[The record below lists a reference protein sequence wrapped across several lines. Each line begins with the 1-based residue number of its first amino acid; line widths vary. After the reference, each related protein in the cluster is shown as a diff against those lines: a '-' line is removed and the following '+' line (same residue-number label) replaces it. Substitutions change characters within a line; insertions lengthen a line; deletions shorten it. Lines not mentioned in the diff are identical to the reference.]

1 MDFYKVP
8 VEQVIVVYDDMDI
21 EKGTMKIR
29 KKGGAGSHN
38 GMKSVI
44 SQIGS
49 EGFPRIRIGIGA
61 PLHPHDRI
69 NYVLEK
75 LSKEEYTILEQGI
88 QKASMAIIDMLK
100 SGIDHAM
107 NQYNETIR
115 KETR

>member
-1 MDFYKVP
+1 M
-8 VEQVIVVYDDMDI
+8 
-21 EKGTMKIR
+21 
-29 KKGGAGSHN
+29 
-38 GMKSVI
+38 
-44 SQIGS
+44 
-49 EGFPRIRIGIGA
+49 
-61 PLHPHDRI
+61 

>member
-1 MDFYKVP
+1 M
-8 VEQVIVVYDDMDI
+8 
-21 EKGTMKIR
+21 KGF
-29 KKGGAGSHN
+29 
-38 GMKSVI
+38 
-44 SQIGS
+44 Q
-49 EGFPRIRIGIGA
+49 GFVLELEHHYTHG
-61 PLHPHDRI
+61 DRM